1 MCCVMPP
8 ASPLATRVRRIVSSS
23 DVLPWSTWPITVTT
37 GGRGTAFI
45 TGACSVSTSNAS
57 GSSSFAAFALWPI
70 SSTTIIA
77 VSWSITWLIV
87 TIEPSFISA
96 LMTSAAFTDIL
107 CARSAT
113 VIVSG
118 TKISR
123 TSGPVCTDDVAIASP
138 LRPRGR
144 GGRPSHRASRWPWR
158 RHSCRRAAAARA
170 GAPPLPGI
178 PDPALSSRACRV
190 ARPAWRQ
197 DGATCPRVW
206 PQRPPSRMAPRR
218 QALSPLRR
226 PSPRPRRARLL
237 PRLRVPSSSCA

>member
-23 DVLPWSTWPITVTT
+23 DVLPWSTWPMTVTT
-37 GGRGTAFI
+37 GGRGSAS
-45 TGACSVSTSNAS
+45 AACVCSVSASSES

-96 LMTSAAFTDIL
+96 LMTSAALTDIL

-118 TKISR
+118 TEISR
-123 TSGPVCTDDVAIASP
+123 TSGPACTDCAPDASP
-138 LRPRGR
+138 
-144 GGRPSHRASRWPWR
+144 AS
-158 RHSCRRAAAARA
+158 
-170 GAPPLPGI
+170 
-178 PDPALSSRACRV
+178 SS
-190 ARPAWRQ
+190 ARP
-197 DGATCPRVW
+197 
-206 PQRPPSRMAPRR
+206 
-218 QALSPLRR
+218 
-226 PSPRPRRARLL
+226 
-237 PRLRVPSSSCA
+237 